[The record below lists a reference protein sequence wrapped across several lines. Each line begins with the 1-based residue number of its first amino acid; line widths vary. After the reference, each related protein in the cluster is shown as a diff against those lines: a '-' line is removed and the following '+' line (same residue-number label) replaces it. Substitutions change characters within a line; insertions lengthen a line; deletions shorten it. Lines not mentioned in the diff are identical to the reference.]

1 MKFELLEIPDLILI
15 HPRVYEDERGYFFE
29 SFNKN
34 NFTEAGITEEFVQD
48 NQSLSQPGVLRGL
61 HFQTGAFAQS
71 KLVRVIKGAVLDV
84 AVDIRK
90 GSPTYGKHFSV
101 ELNETNKLMLY
112 IPIGFAHGFLTLAE
126 DTIFS
131 YKCGNVYNK
140 ASENGIMWDDPDLNI
155 YWNILNPILSDK
167 DKTNENFTSFKS
179 PFDFIPKLK

>member
-15 HPRVYEDERGYFFE
+15 HPLVFEDARGYFFE

-61 HFQTGAFAQS
+61 HFQTGVFAQS

-84 AVDIRK
+84 AVDIRR

-112 IPIGFAHGFLTLAE
+112 IPVGFAHGFLTLA
-126 DTIFS
+126 DNTIFS

-155 YWNILNPILSDK
+155 HWNVTHPILSDK
-167 DKTNENFTSFKS
+167 DKNNENFSSFIS